1 MTAPHTRKPTTR
13 QPGSRKT
20 ARQAT
25 SYMTTRTGEPPAP
38 DDPLLGFDPVP
49 HRAPRRNSITAER
62 QRAFIAHLAATGIV
76 TAAARH
82 VGASMEALYKLR
94 QRPGAE
100 GFCAAWDA
108 AVDRGVQRL
117 EDTALARAIAGEERM
132 VVSSGQVLGTEV
144 RHNEALVMFFLR
156 NRRADRYGG
165 QVQAGHPLYE
175 RVRAEVLAEL
185 AFESAASHEE
195 VLRGLNARFDLM
207 RQRESELAAM
217 EAGLSAEEADG

>member
-1 MTAPHTRKPTTR
+1 MTAPNTRKIP
-13 QPGSRKT
+13 
-20 ARQAT
+20 RQAT
-25 SYMTTRTGEPPAP
+25 SYMTTRNGEPPAP

-49 HRAPRRNSITAER
+49 HSRPRRNSITAER
-62 QRAFIAHLAATGIV
+62 QRAFISHLAATGIV

-82 VGASMEALYKLR
+82 IGASMEALYKLR

-100 GFCAAWDA
+100 AFCAAWDA

-185 AFESAASHEE
+185 AVQSELDHEE
-195 VLRGLNARFDLM
+195 VLRGLNAKFDMM
-207 RQRESELAAM
+207 RARESAL
-217 EAGLSAEEADG
+217 AGLEADLAAEEAGEEKY